1 MLGYIRESVQGW
13 IAWAIV
19 ILLIIPFALWGIN
32 QYFGNGGSLVVATIN
47 GEEISQKA
55 YQREYYMQRDR
66 ARQMLGEQFDV
77 SMMDEQIKQKA
88 LDDIVNREVLTQTA
102 KEAGFRISDDF
113 LVQTIEGFEA
123 FQENGKFSNALYKQQ
138 LSAQG
143 ESPATFEHRIKRAV
157 LAQQMYSG
165 LSATPVVTEHDVNY
179 LLKLME
185 QTRDISYMILKAD
198 GFKQDTDV
206 TEDAIKQYYDEH
218 QQRYMTPEM
227 VSLSYI
233 ELDASKLATD
243 KQPTEEELKQ
253 FYNERASLYVTPE
266 ERRTSHIL
274 ISLGAD
280 ATEEQIAAAK
290 KKAEDLRKQIEEG
303 ADFAKLAKEY
313 SDDPGSAKQG
323 GDIGFFG
330 KDNLDPAYEEAMF
343 KLKVGEVSEP
353 VLSAFGYHIIKL
365 DEIREQKAKP
375 FEEVKPTLIEEYQ
388 RGIAERKFFD
398 LSEKLTNLAYE
409 VPDTLQDAAGA
420 TGLEIKTTD
429 LFPRAG
435 GKGIAANPK
444 VLAAAF
450 SDEVLKQGY
459 NSEAIGLGENHVV
472 FIRVKDHQEARV
484 KPLDDVRAQIKTH
497 IINDKARARAE
508 ETGNNIIEQLGK
520 GEATP
525 EAAAKIVSV
534 EWKNAGELKRT
545 DRSIDSKI
553 VQQAFKMAKP
563 AEGKSSY
570 SGVAL
575 PSGDYAVIGVN
586 KVTDAD
592 VSKIDESKR
601 LNLTRNLS
609 GIRGDVAYEDFL
621 QSLKDRSNITIQ
633 KDNL

>member
-1 MLGYIRESVQGW
+1 
-13 IAWAIV
+13 
-19 ILLIIPFALWGIN
+19 
-32 QYFGNGGSLVVATIN
+32 
-47 GEEISQKA
+47 
-55 YQREYYMQRDR
+55 
-66 ARQMLGEQFDV
+66 
-77 SMMDEQIKQKA
+77 
-88 LDDIVNREVLTQTA
+88 
-102 KEAGFRISDDF
+102 
-113 LVQTIEGFEA
+113 
-123 FQENGKFSNALYKQQ
+123 
-138 LSAQG
+138 
-143 ESPATFEHRIKRAV
+143 
-157 LAQQMYSG
+157 
-165 LSATPVVTEHDVNY
+165 
-179 LLKLME
+179 
-185 QTRDISYMILKAD
+185 
-198 GFKQDTDV
+198 
-206 TEDAIKQYYDEH
+206 
-218 QQRYMTPEM
+218 
-227 VSLSYI
+227 
-233 ELDASKLATD
+233 
-243 KQPTEEELKQ
+243 
-253 FYNERASLYVTPE
+253 
-266 ERRTSHIL
+266 
-274 ISLGAD
+274 
-280 ATEEQIAAAK
+280 
-290 KKAEDLRKQIEEG
+290 
-303 ADFAKLAKEY
+303 
-313 SDDPGSAKQG
+313 
-323 GDIGFFG
+323 
-330 KDNLDPAYEEAMF
+330 MF

-429 LFPRAG
+429 MFPRSG

-444 VLAAAF
+444 VAAAAF

-484 KPLDDVRAQIKTH
+484 KPLEDVRAQIKTH
-497 IINDKARARAE
+497 IINDKARVRAE

-525 EAAAKIVSV
+525 EAAAKIVNV

-553 VQQAFKMAKP
+553 VQQAFKMVKP

-592 VSKIDESKR
+592 GSKIDESKR

-609 GIRGDVAYEDFL
+609 GIRGDVAYENFL